1 MSSVTKAGMQRI
13 SNLNIIV
20 AATNSNGIGVS
31 SSNSLPWKLSN
42 ELKFFAKVTSTKP
55 AKQDESNLI
64 LMGRKVW
71 DSIPNKFKPL
81 RNRLN
86 VVLSRNHTLQIDDK
100 VKLLSSVESALNLT
114 SHSDSRVFCIGGAQI
129 YNKMIPYASRL
140 FITRIKQPSFEQ
152 ADVKFSDFSDQEWRR
167 CTHEDFEAYVG
178 FEVQRGDIEENGV
191 VYEFQMYERR

>member
-86 VVLSRNHTLQIDDK
+86 VVLSRNHTL
-100 VKLLSSVESALNLT
+100 
-114 SHSDSRVFCIGGAQI
+114 
-129 YNKMIPYASRL
+129 
-140 FITRIKQPSFEQ
+140 
-152 ADVKFSDFSDQEWRR
+152 
-167 CTHEDFEAYVG
+167 
-178 FEVQRGDIEENGV
+178 
-191 VYEFQMYERR
+191 